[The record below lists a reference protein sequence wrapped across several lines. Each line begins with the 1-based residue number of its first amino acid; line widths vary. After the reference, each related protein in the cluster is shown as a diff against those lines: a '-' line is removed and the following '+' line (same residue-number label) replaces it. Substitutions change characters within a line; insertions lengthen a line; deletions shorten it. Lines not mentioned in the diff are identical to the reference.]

1 MATLK
6 ALCIDGLDYL
16 VDKLNGIFAKKEDV
30 KIETVKV
37 NNSPLTPDGSKA
49 VNIDLTNYALKSD
62 ITTVYKYKGS
72 VETYSALPTSD
83 QAVGD
88 TYNIIQ
94 ADPSHDIL
102 AGDNVV
108 WTGSEWDKLG
118 GSFDGSLYAT
128 KEELNNKVDKV
139 SGKQLSTEDY
149 TTAEKN
155 KLAGLTNYTHP
166 TGDGNM
172 HVPANGTSNA
182 GKVLT
187 ASKIAGVYT
196 WEDAG
201 ANIEEITTQEI
212 DALFE

>member
-16 VDKLNGIFAKKEDV
+16 VEKLNGIFAKKEDV

-49 VNIDLTNYALKSD
+49 VNIDLTNYALKND

-94 ADPSHDIL
+94 
-102 AGDNVV
+102 
-108 WTGSEWDKLG
+108 E
-118 GSFDGSLYAT
+118 
-128 KEELNNKVDKV
+128 
-139 SGKQLSTEDY
+139 
-149 TTAEKN
+149 
-155 KLAGLTNYTHP
+155 
-166 TGDGNM
+166 
-172 HVPANGTSNA
+172 
-182 GKVLT
+182 
-187 ASKIAGVYT
+187 
-196 WEDAG
+196 
-201 ANIEEITTQEI
+201 
-212 DALFE
+212 